1 MQISARLVIPDDELQ
16 WSFARSSGPGG
27 QNVNKVNSKAILH
40 WNILASTALPD
51 DVRAR
56 FLALYG
62 NRVNDRGE
70 VVISCQTSR
79 DQAKNIDEVRQRL
92 TVMITGVLKAPKVRR
107 ATKPSYSSK
116 VKRLEGKKTNSA
128 KKQNRRAPGME

>member
-1 MQISARLVIPDDELQ
+1 MNISPRIVIPDDELQ

-79 DQAKNIDEVRQRL
+79 DQPKNVEEVRQRL
-92 TVMITGVLKAPKVRR
+92 TVMLQSVVKAPKVRR

-116 VKRLEGKKTNSA
+116 VKRLEGKKTNST
-128 KKQNRRAPGME
+128 KKQNRRSPGME

>member
-1 MQISARLVIPDDELQ
+1 MNISARIVIPDEELQ

-40 WNILASTALPD
+40 WNIVASTALPD
-51 DVRAR
+51 DVRTR

-62 NRVNDRGE
+62 NRVNDKGE
-70 VVISCQTSR
+70 VVIMCQTSR

-92 TVMITGVLKAPKVRR
+92 TVMLQGVLKAPKVRR

-116 VKRLEGKKTNSA
+116 LKRLDGKKTNSA
-128 KKQNRRAPGME
+128 KKQNRRTPGME

>member
-1 MQISARLVIPDDELQ
+1 MNISARIVIPDDELQ

-40 WNILASTALPD
+40 WNIMASTTLPD

-79 DQAKNIDEVRQRL
+79 DQAKNIAEVRQRL
-92 TVMITGVLKAPKVRR
+92 TVMIQGVVKAPKVRR

-116 VKRLEGKKTNSA
+116 VKRLEGKKTNAA
-128 KKQNRRAPGME
+128 KKQNRRSPGME